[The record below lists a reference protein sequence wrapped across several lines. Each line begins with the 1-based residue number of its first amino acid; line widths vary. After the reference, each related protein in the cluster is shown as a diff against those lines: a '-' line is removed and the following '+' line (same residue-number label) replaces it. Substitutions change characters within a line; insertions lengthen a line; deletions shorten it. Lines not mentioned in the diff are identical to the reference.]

1 VKNHRIC
8 TTISEKHWGLL
19 HKLVEKFET
28 QQKTLEVALE
38 SLENNLKSSP
48 KSTCEEKYWELLKE
62 TKTACFIQKDGL
74 KILLENGNIE
84 PFKDYV
90 TQYKPMEYALE
101 YYLQKPLKELNLNEI
116 IDGLVLCLKLSNWF
130 DTVDY
135 MDEDGHY
142 TLIITHCLGLNGS
155 KFNLITFESL
165 FKTYGIKFNS
175 TVSERTIFMKI
186 FKN

>member
-1 VKNHRIC
+1 MKNHRIC

-62 TKTACFIQKDGL
+62 TKTACFIQKDAL
-74 KILLENGNIE
+74 KVILENVDFEKLNE
-84 PFKDYV
+84 YV
-90 TQYKPMEYALE
+90 KQQKPMEYNIE
-101 YYLQKPLKELNLNEI
+101 YYNQKPLNECCLKEVIE
-116 IDGLVLCLKLSNWF
+116 GLVIITKLSNWF
-130 DTVDY
+130 DTVDIKEENGFY
-135 MDEDGHY
+135 MV
-142 TLIITHCLGLNGS
+142 IFTHNLGFNSS
-155 KFNLITFESL
+155 KINNMTFESML
-165 FKTYGIKFNS
+165 KTYGVKFNS